1 MVVLAIQHPASVPGT
16 CQSLEASFVPRSLRL
31 GPIAGP
37 PGGPRVDEQE
47 EKRPALSDHNL
58 LGAD

>member
-1 MVVLAIQHPASVPGT
+1 MQHPASVPGT
-16 CQSLEASFVPRSLRL
+16 CPSLEASFAPRSLRL

-37 PGGPRVDEQE
+37 AGGPRVDEQE

>member
-1 MVVLAIQHPASVPGT
+1 MQHPASVPGT
-16 CQSLEASFVPRSLRL
+16 CPSLEASFVPRSLRL

-37 PGGPRVDEQE
+37 AGGPRVDEQE